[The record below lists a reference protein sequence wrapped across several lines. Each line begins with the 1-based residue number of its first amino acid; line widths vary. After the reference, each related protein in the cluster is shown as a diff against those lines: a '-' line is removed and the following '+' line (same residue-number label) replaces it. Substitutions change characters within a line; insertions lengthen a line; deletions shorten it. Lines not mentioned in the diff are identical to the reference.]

1 MKNQMKIVWFT
12 YKSLV
17 CATPLRITFDKVNG
31 FIREIMLELN
41 KTLIPFSIALDI
53 LYDWKAVLH
62 MLIL

>member
-31 FIREIMLELN
+31 FIRDYVGT
-41 KTLIPFSIALDI
+41 K
-53 LYDWKAVLH
+53 
-62 MLIL
+62 